1 MLRIPITCD
10 SARSA
15 DIWVK
20 TANRRGD
27 AARITNK
34 SLAGR
39 QKVYTNSFIVIPSSY
54 LSSSQ
59 YSISN
64 CLNRLDSENNTA
76 TSSFFFVHAPPVIFK
91 GISRASRKTRLLC
104 RERPEASQ
112 WKTAFEQTLSYRQD
126 SIAATYLLGLGGVG
140 TDASRAGLE
149 EAAEERV
156 EEGVE
161 DNLGA
166 TVSC

>member
-1 MLRIPITCD
+1 MED
-10 SARSA
+10 SL
-15 DIWVK
+15 K
-20 TANRRGD
+20 
-27 AARITNK
+27 
-34 SLAGR
+34 
-39 QKVYTNSFIVIPSSY
+39 
-54 LSSSQ
+54 
-59 YSISN
+59 
-64 CLNRLDSENNTA
+64 
-76 TSSFFFVHAPPVIFK
+76 
-91 GISRASRKTRLLC
+91 
-104 RERPEASQ
+104 
-112 WKTAFEQTLSYRQD
+112 QTLSYRQD